1 MRPTLLRGAIT
12 CCALAIFTLLLASC
26 TAQYEAAESS
36 DAAAFADGRYRIIAY
51 VGGRADIFRIGANQL
66 THINYAFA
74 QVNDDGEIYFR
85 NPRSPSHIAQLQA
98 LKAHNPNLKIL
109 VSVGGWGADGFSDAA
124 LTDAS
129 RDVFSRS
136 AIDMIEADALDGIDI
151 DWEFPGQPGPGI
163 KFRPEDKRNFTLM
176 LASLREHVDSLS
188 DARGLTGDSRHLLTI
203 ASNDDQEFFDHTEMD
218 RLHPYLDFVNIMAY
232 DMFTSGSPTTGHHT
246 GLYRSSG
253 PDAPERTSEAS
264 VERHLAAGIPAEKIV
279 LGTAFYGRGW
289 SGVNPKNNG
298 LFQPYEE
305 FAGAWGYAHMMQRFT
320 DENGFVRCWDDAA

>member
-36 DAAAFADGRYRIIAY
+36 DAAAFADGGYRIIAY

-109 VSVGGWGADGFSDAA
+109 VSVGGWGAAGFADAA
-124 LTDAS
+124 LTEGPRDGDGRRAS
-129 RDVFSRS
+129 
-136 AIDMIEADALDGIDI
+136 DMIEAYALDGIDI
-151 DWEFPGQPGPGI
+151 DWGVPGQPGRGV
-163 KFRPEDKRNFTLM
+163 KSRREDKRNATPT

-188 DARGLTGDSRHLLTI
+188 DA
-203 ASNDDQEFFDHTEMD
+203 
-218 RLHPYLDFVNIMAY
+218 
-232 DMFTSGSPTTGHHT
+232 
-246 GLYRSSG
+246 
-253 PDAPERTSEAS
+253 
-264 VERHLAAGIPAEKIV
+264 
-279 LGTAFYGRGW
+279 
-289 SGVNPKNNG
+289 
-298 LFQPYEE
+298 
-305 FAGAWGYAHMMQRFT
+305 
-320 DENGFVRCWDDAA
+320 